1 MESRRGRQGVA
12 KCDSVQKRD
21 DEDDN
26 NAGSETRRVLD
37 MHRERVVGMGVVK

>member
-12 KCDSVQKRD
+12 KCDSVQKR
-21 DEDDN
+21 DDN